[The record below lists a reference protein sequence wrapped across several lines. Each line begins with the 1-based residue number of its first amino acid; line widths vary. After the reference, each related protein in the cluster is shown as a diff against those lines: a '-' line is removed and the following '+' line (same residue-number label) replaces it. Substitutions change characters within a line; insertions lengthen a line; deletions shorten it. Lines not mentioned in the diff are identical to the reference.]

1 MPIQLTNRFDEA
13 LRVAQELHA
22 NGDPDTDR
30 SSDTDEPPHISHLLQ
45 VAGLVLE
52 AGGDEDQAIAALFH
66 DALETAPTATE
77 AEARET
83 RIREAFGDRPAD
95 IVADCTDVAAENGEG
110 WKGRKEQYIHRLWTA
125 ADDAA
130 VRVSAADTLQI
141 ARGALRD
148 YRTHGEA
155 AWARY
160 EGGRSG
166 TVWLLRALVGAY
178 RYRDVNGQVEELD
191 AIVSTLEEETDLA

>member
-1 MPIQLTNRFDEA
+1 MPIQLTDRFDEA

-22 NGDPDTDR
+22 DGDP
-30 SSDTDEPPHISHLLQ
+30 DTDEPPHISHLLQ

-66 DALETAPTATE
+66 DALETAPTGAE
-77 AEARET
+77 AEVRES
-83 RIREAFGDRPAD
+83 RIREAFGDRPAE
-95 IVADCTDVAAENGEG
+95 IVAACTDGVAENDED
-110 WKGRKEQYIHRLWTA
+110 WRERKEQYIHRLWTE

-130 VRVSAADTLQI
+130 VRVSAADTLQT
-141 ARGALRD
+141 ARAALRD
-148 YRTHGEA
+148 YRTHGEG
-155 AWARY
+155 AWSRY

-166 TVWLLRALVGAY
+166 TLWLLRALVGAY
-178 RYRDVNGQVEELD
+178 RYRDVNGQVDELD